1 MKIKSVIAIAIMAL
15 SVTGCAFNNIAESR
29 KKVEADAADLQGI
42 SAGEI
47 REMQGR
53 KVVSKSA
60 GIWLPIEKMETQA
73 VLPDALAKPFEINR
87 TFLSI
92 IEVAERISL
101 LTGIPVSVAPD
112 AIEDPLASSAMGG
125 ATGASSAVPSL
136 PPIPSGLPS
145 IPMNRGQAMN
155 PFDDPSSAFK
165 AHYSGTVAGFLDA
178 VGARYTTD
186 WEFSKGRINIFRYK
200 TKSFVVRALPGNVSL
215 KSSITSSGT
224 DQSAN
229 TNSSSDLSAQFDADA
244 LDTWAALKASV
255 DAMLTPKGKAVAS
268 PALGTITVTDVPA
281 VVTKVGEFIDQQND
295 HMGKQVAVSIQVLNV
310 SMKRADDYGIDWK
323 LVNESV
329 QRRLGAS
336 LATNTLTEVSG
347 AGLLTL
353 KVVDAAVDA
362 AGNPVSSAT
371 TSSWQGSSA
380 LIQALSE
387 QGRVSV
393 VTNTT
398 AVTLNN
404 QPVPVRVGRSTTYL
418 ASSEMSAAG
427 DNSPTQVTLTPGTVN
442 TGFSMNVLP
451 HIQKDDVVLLQYGI
465 DLTTLLGI
473 GMVKSNESMIQTPD
487 LEMRRFIQRARLRS
501 GETLV
506 LAGFEQTEDSTTD
519 RGIGDP
525 QNLLLGGSASG
536 KSGRSMIVV
545 MIRPIVLDL

>member
-336 LATNTLTEVSG
+336 LATNTLPEVSG

-387 QGRVSV
+387 QGKVSV

-506 LAGFEQTEDSTTD
+506 LAGFEQTEDTTTD

-525 QNLLLGGSASG
+525 QNLLLGGSTSG